1 MEGNMTSLHKITFS
15 KAVFIGALL
24 ITSKIVPAES
34 TEDELLT
41 KSKAN
46 LVVTVDST
54 DEVPPPPPLSDKSE
68 KGAAGSVD
76 ELPPPSNDEN
86 FAKLIK
92 TLNSLKISGKK
103 INKQWSK
110 AITSY
115 FDDSDLEMEKSTLQ
129 KLKQRILS
137 EKFEKDEKERKEK
150 IKNIFKNL
158 LSKETSPA
166 QELVFLVLGPEDL
179 DAVNSS
185 NPFDEDVEAEA
196 KAKAEKDDKA
206 NPSLPKTASSLPKIA
221 KLPTT
226 PAIIREHLKISIAGQ
241 DLALGNL
248 SSLAHRYM
256 CNKSLIELK
265 QKPAGRPPHC
275 ILTGPTGCG
284 KSETLR
290 QLGSFLKVPILHINA
305 RCLTDEG
312 YKGFNFS
319 EAVCNFSRVNK
330 KPKCA
335 IVAIDEIDKLD
346 SNGGDGEKNFGLAI
360 QRVLLSCLDGN
371 PVCKDGDSYDISSWW
386 FIGTGAFSGIKGIHD
401 DEKEK
406 RATTALT
413 HDDIIQYGFEPEFV
427 GRFQSIIPFKGHT
440 LETMI
445 DVITRE
451 GSPISLAKSEFKAF
465 YSVELCFEEK
475 ALQLL
480 AESSIKI
487 GLGVRSLHTVLNEVL
502 EPLHETA
509 SAGAISGS
517 VTITEREVSPFI
529 EKMKRDCKKSK
540 KDEAP
545 FGMYM

>member
-1 MEGNMTSLHKITFS
+1 MTSLHKITLS
-15 KAVFIGALL
+15 KTVFIGALL
-24 ITSKIVPAES
+24 LTSKIVPAES
-34 TEDELLT
+34 IEDELLT
-41 KSKAN
+41 KPKAN
-46 LVVTVDST
+46 LGVAVDST
-54 DEVPPPPPLSDKSE
+54 DEVPPPPPSDKSE

-76 ELPPPSNDEN
+76 VLPPPSNDEN
-86 FAKLIK
+86 FEKLIK
-92 TLNSLKISGKK
+92 TLNSLKLSGKK

-110 AITSY
+110 AVTSY

-137 EKFEKDEKERKEK
+137 EKFEKDRKEK
-150 IKNIFKNL
+150 IKNIFKVL
-158 LSKETSPA
+158 LSKENSPA

-179 DAVNSS
+179 DAANSS
-185 NPFDEDVEAEA
+185 NPFDEDAEAEVE
-196 KAKAEKDDKA
+196 AEKDDKA
-206 NPSLPKTASSLPKIA
+206 NPSWAKIVSSPPKIA

-241 DLALGNL
+241 DLALGTL

-290 QLGSFLKVPILHINA
+290 QLGNFLQVPILHINA

-413 HDDIIQYGFEPEFV
+413 HDDIIKYGFEPEFV

-451 GSPISLAKSEFKAF
+451 GSPISLAKNEFKAF

-517 VTITEREVSPFI
+517 VTITEQEISPFI
-529 EKMKRDCKKSK
+529 ERMKKSCKMSK
-540 KDEAP
+540 KDEPP